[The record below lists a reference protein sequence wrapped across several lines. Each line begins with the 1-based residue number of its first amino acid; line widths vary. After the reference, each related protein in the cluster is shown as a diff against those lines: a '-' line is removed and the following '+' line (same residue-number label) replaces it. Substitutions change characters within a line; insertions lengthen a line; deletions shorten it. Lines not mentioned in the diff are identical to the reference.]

1 MNNRLWVW
9 AICGIFLFSACK
21 KQAVPVSSS
30 AAPAPTSIIAAR
42 NLDFQNFSARGRMHL
57 EEADGSKVSSNL
69 SLRIRKD
76 SIIWASVVPG
86 LGIEIARLRITPDS
100 VHLVN
105 RLNKTYFAGDY
116 AVLREKFKVDVT
128 FAMVQALLLGN
139 YLPGEPGAEKVMS
152 APPLQHISR
161 QQATMLI
168 DQFLDLTD
176 FKLKK
181 LSIRDQ
187 QTNNALQVDYSA
199 FEALADNTFPRSA
212 RIVVQQNNGTETKG
226 AIAALEYNKVSI
238 NEPGLSFPF
247 SIPQGYTRKQ

>member
-9 AICGIFLFSACK
+9 AICCIFIFSACK
-21 KQAVPVSSS
+21 KQTVPVSSP
-30 AAPAPTSIIAAR
+30 AAPAPTNIIAAR
-42 NLDFQNFSARGRMHL
+42 NLDFQSFSARGRMHL
-57 EEADGSKVSSNL
+57 EEADGNKVSSNL

-100 VHLVN
+100 VHLMN

-116 AVLREKFKVDVT
+116 TVLREKFKVDVN

-139 YLPGEPGAEKVMS
+139 YLPGEPSAEKVMS
-152 APPLQHISR
+152 EPPLQHIRR
-161 QQATMLI
+161 QQASLLI

-199 FEALADNTFPRSA
+199 FEALEGNTFPRSA
-212 RIVVQQNNGTETKG
+212 RIVVQQNNGSETKG
-226 AIAALEYNKVSI
+226 AIAALEYSKVSI
-238 NEPGLSFPF
+238 NETGLSFPF